1 MMMTTMVLMMMTKM
15 VIKITNMM
23 MMMMMIKITKVMMM
37 MIRITKVMM
46 MMIRITKVMM
56 MMTDRRWHWRLQSE
70 LRCSTKAARQK
81 LGKHLLLLFE
91 TKTLLGKGQKE
102 LVLSSYQLETQFLFI
117 QNCLGYLWWCIY
129 RKLVI
134 TFFTMTHWCE
144 GVTILSIY

>member
-23 MMMMMIKITKVMMM
+23 MMMMMIK
-37 MIRITKVMM
+37 ITKVMM

-81 LGKHLLLLFE
+81 LGKHLLLLFK

>member
-23 MMMMMIKITKVMMM
+23 MVMMMMMIK
-37 MIRITKVMM
+37 
-46 MMIRITKVMM
+46 ITKVMM